1 MHAILAVLAAGE
13 VEFGGQ
19 LRQSESPLPSLYL
32 LAAHASQT
40 SPLPPFHPA
49 LQIHAL
55 SAVLLVDEFEF
66 AGQGAHPVCP
76 VPFLYVPA
84 AHPTHVPPFAPLNPA
99 LHTQDE
105 LLLLPTGEDE
115 PAGHFLHNIR
125 SSYRLARHPQFGI
138 DAAVHQLDENPHI
151 GIQSSE

>member
-1 MHAILAVLAAGE
+1 MHAILVVLVAGE
-13 VEFGGQ
+13 LEFPGQ
-19 LRQSESPLPSLYL
+19 LRQSEFPFPSLYL

-40 SPLPPFHPA
+40 WPFAPFHPA

-76 VPFLYVPA
+76 LPILYVPA
-84 AHPTHVPPFAPLNPA
+84 AHPTHVPPFAPSNPA
-99 LHTQDE
+99 LHTQE
-105 LLLLPTGEDE
+105 VMLLLPTGEDE
-115 PAGHFLHNIR
+115 PGGHFLHNIR

-138 DAAVHQLDENPHI
+138 DATVHQFALNP
-151 GIQSSE
+151 